1 MLLILAHMKRC
12 SSPPMRYKGSYVP
25 ECIPTLSFRR
35 LSGMWGILKCWE
47 AFMSARALSATTAAW
62 VRWRRFGRPA
72 TSIYVSPIVSTC
84 GQESGG
90 LSCVLA
96 HLYAL
101 QSLHFTL
108 TKWEI
113 VLWCLLACLYA
124 LQALHFTIAHRDR
137 AYMHAHIQRGAL
149 HSTLLTLYT
158 FILSMIESK
167 AI

>member
-90 LSCVLA
+90 LSVSMFVCIA
-96 HLYAL
+96 I
-101 QSLHFTL
+101 F
-108 TKWEI
+108 
-113 VLWCLLACLYA
+113 
-124 LQALHFTIAHRDR
+124 ALHCSPQRQS
-137 AYMHAHIQRGAL
+137 MHACTHAAWCSSL
-149 HSTLLTLYT
+149 HSTHFVHIHPLNDWVKGNIKLVQEIDYLHIVGCGFGMATW
-158 FILSMIESK
+158 
-167 AI
+167 